1 MPLPP
6 LGAIIEECLE
16 DVTEHELKSA
26 FYDLT
31 DIIEEDEDRDWTEV
45 TFIEEDEPIVTIV
58 KRYIKSKK
66 EVLNRRTV
74 LKEIRQERIKFDFF
88 L

>member
-1 MPLPP
+1 MSD
-6 LGAIIEECLE
+6 IIEECLE
-16 DVTEHELKSA
+16 DVTENDFKVA

-45 TFIEEDEPIVTIV
+45 TFIEENEPIVTIV

-66 EVLNRRTV
+66 EVLKRRTV
-74 LKEIRQERIKFDFF
+74 LKEIRQERIKFAS
-88 L
+88 LS